1 MACKTI
7 CSKCC
12 HRWSKGGKLYCTI
25 SHLSGVQ
32 YSSNKKECPSFKEGR
47 NDKYWRRKDGSH
59 REKGRVW

>member
-12 HRWSKGGKLYCTI
+12 HRWSRGGKLYCMI

-32 YSSNKKECPSFKEGR
+32 YSSNKKECPSFKEGQ
-47 NDKYWRRKDGSH
+47 NDKYWRR
-59 REKGRVW
+59 